1 MRAART
7 EAEEAPR
14 NPIRGIF
21 VGCCASAKKA
31 VARRTIASSQ
41 MAILFIF
48 SRQQV
53 NLSDCDL
60 LGPEIHHEG
69 FTSQQLG
76 SDKDVLSFSRNAV
89 DWTPLPVKD
98 NLSEVDFLLHQSSRG
113 NLKLFR
119 PDSKPFAP
127 NQ

>member
-1 MRAART
+1 
-7 EAEEAPR
+7 
-14 NPIRGIF
+14 
-21 VGCCASAKKA
+21 
-31 VARRTIASSQ
+31 
-41 MAILFIF
+41 MAIFLFIF
-48 SRQQV
+48 FPRQQV
-53 NLSDCDL
+53 ILSDCDL

-98 NLSEVDFLLHQSSRG
+98 SLSEVDFLLHQSSRG

-127 NQ
+127 NQKASRNTQIAIEPCVNDGSKISRAIAKD

>member
-1 MRAART
+1 MV
-7 EAEEAPR
+7 
-14 NPIRGIF
+14 IL
-21 VGCCASAKKA
+21 
-31 VARRTIASSQ
+31 
-41 MAILFIF
+41 LFIF
-48 SRQQV
+48 PRQQV
-53 NLSDCDL
+53 ILSDRDL

-89 DWTPLPVKD
+89 DRTPLPVKD

-113 NLKLFR
+113 NLKLFG